1 MMFHRDDVPF
11 IVILL
16 GFFAWM
22 AYSNYAFISRVD
34 KKLEE
39 IEDFSY
45 SLLLR
50 QAHISTK
57 QDIMASRIDSLYLHN
72 K

>member
-1 MMFHRDDVPF
+1 MIFDKDDVPF
-11 IVILL
+11 IVIIL
-16 GFFAWM
+16 GFVAWVT
-22 AYSNYAFISRVD
+22 YSNYAFISRVD

-39 IEDFSY
+39 MRELNY
-45 SLLLR
+45 SLLIR

-57 QDIMASRIDSLYLHN
+57 QDVIKNRIDSLYLRN